1 MLGQLALERG
11 DLPAARA
18 RFERALAVCQD
29 AGDKRGAATA
39 LWWLGKA
46 DVAGGDTASAR
57 LRLGE
62 ALQAF
67 QSFEMNA
74 EVLGCLEDHARLAH
88 SLGFP
93 EEAARLYAVAA
104 AIRERL
110 VLPRAPR
117 GDQRWRDDV
126 AAARQALG
134 DAAFDAAWA
143 EGRKW
148 ELKAAIHRA
157 LAPANA
163 TAVSA

>member
-1 MLGQLALERG
+1 MTCP
-11 DLPAARA
+11 PAASDSNA
-18 RFERALAVCQD
+18 RSRSE

-46 DVAGGDTASAR
+46 DVAGGDTTSAR

-88 SLGFP
+88 SLGST
-93 EEAARLYAVAA
+93 EQATRLYAAAA

-117 GDQRWRDDV
+117 DDQRWREDV
-126 AAARQALG
+126 AGTRQALG
-134 DAAFDAAWA
+134 DAAFDATWA

-148 ELKAAIHRA
+148 ELKAAIYRA
-157 LAPANA
+157 LALANSP
-163 TAVSA
+163 AVSA

>member
-11 DLPAARA
+11 DLSAARA

-29 AGDKRGAATA
+29 ADDKRGAATA

-46 DVAGGDTASAR
+46 DVAGGDTAAAR

-74 EVLGCLEDHARLAH
+74 EVLGCIEDHARLAH
-88 SLGFP
+88 ALGVA
-93 EEAARLYAVAA
+93 EEAVRLYAVAA

-117 GDQRWRDDV
+117 SDLRWRDDV
-126 AAARQALG
+126 AAVRSPSAMRPLTLHG
-134 DAAFDAAWA
+134 P
-143 EGRKW
+143 
-148 ELKAAIHRA
+148 KAANGSSRKRFA
-157 LAPANA
+157 GR
-163 TAVSA
+163 